1 MNDRLSFAFGER
13 QRLRRLKENALQ
25 AERELHLRNKRL
37 EDDRHAAREAQI
49 AVQFSAQIE
58 EAEADLFLGLHS
70 AEWLQW
76 QHAQQAQPKVVVQRQ
91 QQPTGTRTQLDALT
105 MVQAPVLSASE
116 HTVPQPQAFRP
127 VSPGGAEA
135 AECMSGD
142 HAAGEPKGAAPPVA
156 PCSSL
161 HNQALSGAEELDAQ
175 CATSRLSKLALELVV

>member
-1 MNDRLSFAFGER
+1 MNGRSSAFGER
-13 QRLRRLKENALQ
+13 QRLQRLKENVLQ

-37 EDDRHAAREAQI
+37 EDERHAAREAQI

-76 QHAQQAQPKVVVQRQ
+76 QHAQSTVVAQRQ

-105 MVQAPVLSASE
+105 MVQVPVLSASE

-142 HAAGEPKGAAPPVA
+142 HAAGEPKGAAPPVG

-161 HNQALSGAEELDAQ
+161 HNQALSGADELER
-175 CATSRLSKLALELVV
+175 SMRNLSAL